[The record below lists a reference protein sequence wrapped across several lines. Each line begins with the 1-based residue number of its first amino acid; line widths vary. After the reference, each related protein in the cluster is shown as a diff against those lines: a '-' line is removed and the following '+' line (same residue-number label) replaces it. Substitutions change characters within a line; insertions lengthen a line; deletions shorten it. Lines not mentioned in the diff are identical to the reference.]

1 MRRIYESRALE
12 YDDEDPYAPKRT
24 SDDERA
30 RKPIDWASA
39 SHALVPM
46 WLRPKAVGVSV
57 ETDRERYETDELVRF
72 RVSFRNRVPFPIAL
86 RTDSPVRWTWSI
98 DGVDEASRVTN
109 YPNDDSLFRFS
120 RSETKTFER
129 SWSQRFRESAGR
141 WEPATP
147 GEHSLAVRVNVP
159 GADSKG
165 LTAETTFTIE

>member
-24 SDDERA
+24 SDDERS

-39 SHALVPM
+39 SHAFVPM
-46 WLRPKAVGVSV
+46 RLRPRAVGVSV
-57 ETDRERYETDELVRF
+57 ETDRQRYETDEPVRF

-109 YPNDDSLFRFS
+109 HPTEDSLFRFS
-120 RSETKTFER
+120 RSETKTFKR
-129 SWSQRFRESAGR
+129 SWSQRFRESAQR
-141 WEPATP
+141 WEPAGP
-147 GEHSLAVRVNVP
+147 GEYSLAVRVNVP
-159 GADSKG
+159 DADDKG